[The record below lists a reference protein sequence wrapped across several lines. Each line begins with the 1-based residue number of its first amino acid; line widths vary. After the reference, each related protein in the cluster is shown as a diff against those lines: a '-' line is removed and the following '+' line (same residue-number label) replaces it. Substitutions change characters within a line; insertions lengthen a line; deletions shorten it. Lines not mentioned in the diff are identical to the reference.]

1 MRCRNPDPP
10 IYCIVCRKVI
20 GPRGGWDGP
29 ECQCNVAYKTVKSH
43 SIRSR

>member
-1 MRCRNPDPP
+1 MRRPNPEPL
-10 IYCIVCRKVI
+10 IYCIKCRKVI

-29 ECQCNVAYKTVKSH
+29 ECQCGLVLKTTITH